1 MLRISKRTAQPPPKK
16 MPYKP
21 VPESAQ
27 MAALQNNIADWLDY
41 NKDKKTVRHRG
52 GRDHIAL
59 EMMRAAY
66 TRYQE
71 MPDSDGLTIIDK
83 IVDKLVEIGIY
94 GLNPAEV
101 KAELLRIQITQ
112 IIKDEVIPKYY
123 ESSKLRTLGAE
134 FS

>member
-1 MLRISKRTAQPPPKK
+1 MTERHHQHPEL

-27 MAALQNNIADWLDY
+27 KAALQCNIADWLDGH
-41 NKDKKTVRHRG
+41 KDKKTVEYLG
-52 GRDHIAL
+52 GRDRIAL

-66 TRYQE
+66 ERYQE

-94 GLNPAEV
+94 GSNPAEV